1 MSVENCNM
9 GLGADQSLE
18 GKRKIFGRQKYVI
31 HCTGI

>member
-18 GKRKIFGRQKYVI
+18 GKQKIFGRQKQM
-31 HCTGI
+31 